1 MAHGMAEPLT
11 GLCLFYWTTLAVL
24 PVSSYIIIEL
34 EQRKGHVVDVQVVT
48 PPP

>member
-1 MAHGMAEPLT
+1 MAVEWAEPLT
-11 GLCLFYWTTLAVL
+11 GLCLFYWIDLAEL
-24 PVSSYIIIEL
+24 PVRPYIIVKP